1 MPQRELQHAQSLEGL
16 HGERPYDGADC
27 TFCGRGLRHFQPLS
41 RLHDGQSNEGY
52 GGFVATP

>member
-52 GGFVATP
+52 DGS